1 VLNSRLGLV
10 TAAPSRSPRQAVS
23 PTGAPLLPKL
33 RGQVAEFL
41 DGGSLVHL
49 GLLAQPTCVGLRY
62 GAAPTSLAAFLAR
75 SGPAHSVG
83 TVAPP
88 RPRSSVNGPGHFRP
102 GPPYQ
107 LRRPLWTLGL
117 PHGVPASLQRSGGG
131 RD

>member
-1 VLNSRLGLV
+1 MLNRRLGLV
-10 TAAPSRSPRQAVS
+10 TAAPSAPPRQAGS

-62 GAAPTSLAAFLAR
+62 GSATTSLAAFLAR

-83 TVAPP
+83 AAAPP
-88 RPRSSVNGPGHFRP
+88 RPRSSVTGPGHFRP
-102 GPPYQ
+102 RPPYQ
-107 LRRPLWTLGL
+107 LRRPLWPLDL
-117 PHGVPASLQRSGGG
+117 PHGVPASLKRWGGG